1 MSKAFSITAA
11 VLFAGLSATALSTAQ
26 AATITIGTDVDAG
39 TLDPRLARDTTA
51 YRVADLI
58 YSGLVHLTPTLEA
71 KPDLAESWEVQNPTT
86 WIFKLRPN
94 LKFSD
99 GSPLTAADVVFTFSS
114 ILNKDFN
121 APMRALYTPISAVE
135 AIDPQ
140 TVKFTLS
147 APYAPLLS
155 YLDIGI
161 VPKAV
166 VEGGTDIALKPVGA
180 GPMKFSSWTR
190 GSTIELEPN
199 PHYWGEK
206 PKADKVTL
214 KIIGDSSARAQAFEA
229 GDLDLIQSPLAPQD
243 IKRLQADKRF
253 GAVIEPGLGV
263 TYINFNTKDPLLSS
277 AKMRQA
283 FSMLIDQKTIV
294 QDIYQGVDAVASS
307 IILPSSWAFSK
318 DIKQPGLDVEGA
330 KKLFKEEGWADTNGD
345 GILDKGGKP
354 LTVTLSTHSEDSNR
368 VQTIEFMQ
376 ANFQAAGVDAKTQ
389 ISDWPSFSTNYVQKS
404 QHQIALLGWL
414 NIVDPDRLLF
424 AQLTTGGS
432 TNWGGYSNPAVD
444 DLLSKGRAAT
454 TQAERAAAYQ
464 KAAAILASD
473 LPYYIIS
480 YQGYQLFYSKK
491 LPFEVQA
498 TPRGNMRG
506 LIGLKD

>member
-1 MSKAFSITAA
+1 MSKALSITAA
-11 VLFAGLSATALSTAQ
+11 VLFAGLSFTALSSAQ
-26 AATITIGTDVDAG
+26 AATVTIGTDVDAG

-51 YRVADLI
+51 YRVTDLI
-58 YSGLVHLTPTLEA
+58 YSGLIHTTPGLEA
-71 KPDLAESWEVQNPTT
+71 KPDLAESWQNPTPTT
-86 WIFKLRPN
+86 WVFKLRPN

-114 ILNKDFN
+114 ILDQKFN

-135 AIDPQ
+135 AVDPQ

-161 VPKAV
+161 VSKALV
-166 VEGGTDIALKPVGA
+166 DGGTDIGLKPVGA
-180 GPMKFSSWTR
+180 GPMKFTSWTR
-190 GSTIELEPN
+190 GSSIELAPN
-199 PHYWGEK
+199 ANYWGDK
-206 PKADKVTL
+206 PKADKVVV
-214 KIIGDSSARAQAFEA
+214 KIIGDGSARAQAFEA
-229 GDLDLIQSPLAPQD
+229 GDLDIIQSPLAPQD

-253 GAVIEPGLGV
+253 GAVVQPGLGV
-263 TYINFNTKDPLLSS
+263 TYINFNTKDPLLASP
-277 AKMRQA
+277 KMRQA

-294 QDIYQGVDAVASS
+294 NDIYQGVDAVASS
-307 IILPSSWAFSK
+307 IILPSSWAYSK
-318 DIKQPGLDVEGA
+318 DIKQPGFDVEGA

-354 LTVTLSTHSEDSNR
+354 LTIVLSTHSEDSNR
-368 VQTIEFMQ
+368 VQSIEFMQ
-376 ANFQAAGVDAKTQ
+376 ATFQAAGVDAKAQ
-389 ISDWPSFSTNYVQKS
+389 ITDWPSFSTNYVQKS

-424 AQLTTGGS
+424 SQLTTGGS
-432 TNWGGYSNPAVD
+432 TNWGSYSNPVVD
-444 DLLSKGRAAT
+444 DLLNKGRSAT
-454 TQAERAAAYQ
+454 NQADRTAAYQ
-464 KAAAILASD
+464 KAATTLASD
-473 LPYYIIS
+473 LPYYILS

-498 TPRGNMRG
+498 TSRGNMRG
-506 LIGLKD
+506 MIGLKD

>member
-1 MSKAFSITAA
+1 MSKALSITAT
-11 VLFAGLSATALSTAQ
+11 VLLAGLSFTALSPAQ

-51 YRVADLI
+51 YRTIDLI
-58 YSGLVHLTPTLEA
+58 YSGLVHITPGLEA
-71 KPDLAESWEVQNPTT
+71 KPDLAASWETPNPTT

-99 GSPLTAADVVFTFSS
+99 GSPLTAADVVFTYTS
-114 ILNKDFN
+114 ILDAKFN

-135 AIDPQ
+135 AVDAQ

-161 VPKAV
+161 VPKAL
-166 VEGGTDIALKPVGA
+166 VEAGTDIALKPVGA
-180 GPMKFSSWTR
+180 GPMKFTSWTR
-190 GSTIELEPN
+190 GSTIELAPN
-199 PHYWGEK
+199 PNYWGEK
-206 PKADKVTL
+206 PKADKVVL
-214 KIIGDSSARAQAFEA
+214 KIIGDGSARAQAFEA
-229 GDLDLIQSPLAPQD
+229 GDLDIIQSPLAPQD

-253 GAVIEPGLGV
+253 GAVVQPGLGV

-277 AKMRQA
+277 PKMRQA

-294 QDIYQGVDAVASS
+294 NDIYQGADAIASS
-307 IILPSSWAFSK
+307 IVLPSSWAYSK
-318 DIKQPGLDVEGA
+318 DVKQPTFSVDGA
-330 KKLFKEEGWADTNGD
+330 KKLFKEEGWADSNND

-354 LTVTLSTHSEDSNR
+354 LTVVLSTHSEDSSR
-368 VQTIEFMQ
+368 VQSIEFLQ
-376 ANFQAAGVDAKTQ
+376 ATFQAAGVDAKTQ

-414 NIVDPDRLLF
+414 NIVDPDRLLYG
-424 AQLTTGGS
+424 QLVTGGP

-444 DLLSKGRAAT
+444 DLLKQGRSAT
-454 TQAERAAAYQ
+454 TQADRATAYQ
-464 KAAAILASD
+464 KAATILASD
-473 LPYYIIS
+473 LPYYIVS

-498 TPRGNMRG
+498 TSRGNMRG
-506 LIGLKD
+506 MVGLKD

>member
-1 MSKAFSITAA
+1 MSKALSITAT
-11 VLFAGLSATALSTAQ
+11 VLLAGLSFAALSAAQ
-26 AATITIGTDVDAG
+26 AATVTIGTDVDAG

-51 YRVADLI
+51 YRTADLI
-58 YSGLVHLTPTLEA
+58 YSGLVHLTPGLEA
-71 KPDLAESWEVQNPTT
+71 KPDLAESWQTPDPTT

-99 GSPLTAADVVFTFSS
+99 GSPLTADDVVFTFTT
-114 ILNKDFN
+114 ILAKDFN
-121 APMRALYTPISAVE
+121 APMRALYTPISVVE
-135 AIDPQ
+135 AVDSQ

-161 VPKAV
+161 VPKAL

-180 GPMKFSSWTR
+180 GPMKLTSWTR
-190 GSTIELEPN
+190 GSDIKLEANPN
-199 PHYWGEK
+199 YWGER
-206 PKADKVTL
+206 PKADKVSI
-214 KIIGDSSARAQAFEA
+214 KIIGDGSARAQAFEA
-229 GDLDLIQSPLAPQD
+229 GDLDIIQSPLAPQD
-243 IKRLQADKRF
+243 VKRLEADSRF
-253 GAVIEPGLGV
+253 GHVIQAGLGV

-277 AKMRQA
+277 LKMRRA
-283 FSMLIDQKTIV
+283 FSMLIDQSTIV
-294 QDIYQGVDAVASS
+294 NDIYQGVDEVASS
-307 IILPSSWAFSK
+307 VVLPSSWAYSA
-318 DIKQPGLDVEGA
+318 DVKQPGFGIEGA
-330 KKLFKEEGWADTNGD
+330 KALFKEEGWSDTNGD

-354 LTVTLSTHSEDSNR
+354 LAVTLATHSEDSNR
-368 VQTIEFMQ
+368 VQTIEFLQ
-376 ANFQAAGVDAKTQ
+376 ANFQAAGIDAKTQ

-432 TNWGGYSNPAVD
+432 TNWGSYSNPAVD
-444 DLLSKGRAAT
+444 DLLKQGRSAT
-454 TQAERAAAYQ
+454 TQADRAAAYQ
-464 KAAAILASD
+464 KAAKVLAD
-473 LPYYIIS
+473 ELPYYIVS
-480 YQGYQLFYSKK
+480 YQGYQLFYSKR

-498 TPRGNMRG
+498 TSRGNMRG

>member
-1 MSKAFSITAA
+1 MSKALSITAA
-11 VLFAGLSATALSTAQ
+11 ALLAGLSFTALNSAQ

-58 YSGLVHLTPTLEA
+58 YSGLVHLTPSLES
-71 KPDLAESWEVQNPTT
+71 KPDLAESWENPNPTT
-86 WIFKLRPN
+86 WVFKLRPN

-99 GSPLTAADVVFTFSS
+99 GSPLTSADVVFTFST

-121 APMRALYTPISAVE
+121 APQRALYTPISAVE
-135 AIDPQ
+135 AIDAQ

-161 VPKAV
+161 VSKAL

-180 GPMKFSSWTR
+180 GPMKFASWTR
-190 GSTIELEPN
+190 GSAIQLEPN
-199 PHYWGEK
+199 PNYWGEK
-206 PKADKVTL
+206 PKADKVNI
-214 KIIGDSSARAQAFEA
+214 KIIGDGSARAQAFEA
-229 GDLDLIQSPLAPQD
+229 GDLDIIQSPLAPQD

-253 GAVIEPGLGV
+253 GAVVQPGLGV

-277 AKMRQA
+277 PKMRQA

-294 QDIYQGVDAVASS
+294 NDIFQGVDAVASS
-307 IILPSSWAFSK
+307 IILPSSWAYSK
-318 DIKQPGLDVEGA
+318 DIRQPGFDIEGA

-354 LTVTLSTHSEDSNR
+354 LTIVLSTHSEDSNR

-376 ANFQAAGVDAKTQ
+376 ANFQAAGVEAKTQ

-444 DLLSKGRAAT
+444 DLLKQGRSAT
-454 TQAERAAAYQ
+454 SQADRTAAYQ
-464 KAAAILASD
+464 KAATLLASE
-473 LPYYIIS
+473 LPYYIVS

-491 LPFEVQA
+491 LPFEVLA
-498 TPRGNMRG
+498 TSRGNMRG